1 MPDIRPEDLILV
13 AILKTRRDLEIARLL
28 GWYRIPLRTA
38 PKTVRVDWLAFFQTA
53 AFGEEKH
60 AVRYVAPVRGFE
72 LTTRRA
78 LLRDEPDH
86 PDADEPY
93 YRIQLGPL
101 ECLPHPIPSRRWR
114 RFTFLYTTG
123 ARLLAAGDV
132 SQLRVSVWSR
142 DDPLWRLL
150 RERVAAGS
158 RAGE

>member
-1 MPDIRPEDLILV
+1 MPDIRSEDLILV

-78 LLRDEPDH
+78 LLRDEPAH
-86 PDADEPY
+86 PDARSE
-93 YRIQLGPL
+93 
-101 ECLPHPIPSRRWR
+101 E
-114 RFTFLYTTG
+114 
-123 ARLLAAGDV
+123 
-132 SQLRVSVWSR
+132 LRVWNEWRSLGAPY
-142 DDPLWRLL
+142 DD
-150 RERVAAGS
+150 
-158 RAGE
+158 